1 MMTNLTRNSVNFS
14 AVLTVWKKELIDHLR
29 DRRTVMMVFM
39 LSVLMGPLLLVGL
52 SFFISNIEE
61 KAEKKEVFIL
71 GAANAPQLSNFLARQ
86 DFTIKDPKPDF
97 RELIKEGKHD
107 AVLVVPKEFTEKF
120 ATGNAEVELVYDDT
134 RQSASAQSIGILRQ
148 VMRGFN
154 SEVTSQRLM
163 ARGVSP
169 TVTRVVE
176 TRNTNLGTPAQRAAA
191 LMFIIPWM
199 ALFAGISGCTSI
211 AIDLTAGERERGSLE
226 PLLLNPIERLSI
238 VLGKWA
244 AVATYAV
251 AIVSL
256 ILAGFALTLVLI
268 PLPKL
273 ASLISLSAMQYVS
286 FAALLFPFAPAIG
299 ALQMLIATYGRS
311 FKEAQ
316 TYVTYL
322 IFVFSFV
329 PVLPMFLQIKDAD
342 WQLVVPMMGQLMVL
356 NRVLRGET
364 LGAIHFVVP
373 LIICVIIATVSIYLL
388 NKLLQKE
395 NIIFGRS

>member
-1 MMTNLTRNSVNFS
+1 MMANSVNLA

-39 LSVLMGPLLLVGL
+39 LSVMMGPLLLIGL
-52 SFFISNIEE
+52 SYFISNVEE

-71 GAANAPQLSNFLARQ
+71 DASNAPQLSNFLARQ

-107 AVLVVPKEFTEKF
+107 AVLVVGKEFTEKF
-120 ATGNAEVELVYDDT
+120 ATGSAEVELVYDDT
-134 RQSASAQSIGILRQ
+134 RQNSSAQSIGILRQ
-148 VMRGFN
+148 IMRGFN

-169 TVTRVVE
+169 AVTRVVE
-176 TRNTNLGTPAQRAAA
+176 VRNTNLGTPAQRAAA

-226 PLLLNPIERLSI
+226 PLLLNPIDRLSI

-251 AIVSL
+251 TIVSL

-273 ASLISLSAMQYVS
+273 ASLISLSGSQYLS

-329 PVLPMFLQIKDAD
+329 PVLPLFLQIKDAD

-356 NRVLRGET
+356 NRVLRGES
-364 LGAIHFVVP
+364 LEAVHFVVP
-373 LIICVIIATVSIYLL
+373 LIICVIIATISIYLL
-388 NKLLQKE
+388 NKLLHKE